1 MLQHWCN
8 GAYKADLQ
16 MVALHQAPYIFPQ
29 TLCKTDRLC
38 WQVQGDKGP
47 SEKSRELHPGVE
59 LPPLPTLSVTGEG
72 DTIPI
77 SHKGTED
84 QGPTAPQSSGVFFRL
99 SQKLTNAHVK
109 CLAWLMN
116 DKKGVGKVGGG
127 EEVTPSLPQLLP
139 PLVLPPS
146 RHRVLFIRAT
156 VTLPLPHLCITLC
169 CPAHSCGS
177 TDPCTLSRMFCHH
190 QGTFHFR
197 VTLTHRSAKN
207 KFTKHRMVCAQANKC
222 PS

>member
-16 MVALHQAPYIFPQ
+16 MVALHQALCIFPQ

-47 SEKSRELHPGVE
+47 SEKSQELHPGVE
-59 LPPLPTLSVTGEG
+59 LPPLPTLSVTREG

-127 EEVTPSLPQLLP
+127 EEVTPSLPQL
-139 PLVLPPS
+139 PPS
-146 RHRVLFIRAT
+146 PGFTAFKTQGFVHSGHCDIAPPSSLYHSVLSSPQ
-156 VTLPLPHLCITLC
+156 LW
-169 CPAHSCGS
+169 
-177 TDPCTLSRMFCHH
+177 
-190 QGTFHFR
+190 
-197 VTLTHRSAKN
+197 KY
-207 KFTKHRMVCAQANKC
+207 
-222 PS
+222 